1 MEDIVIPSKSDP
13 QYQYVLAQFGGPAFM
28 RRAHRAEA
36 ALADLLHRLRC
47 TRLEWLHM
55 VRLRLGQLHA
65 LAGGWQRLAPL
76 IDAYS
81 LAALRNLFDE
91 LQPQLRVPLEATDN
105 DATLRAALTDLQESM
120 DRFNE
125 RWRKLLDETDL
136 TDVNR
141 RRDEYNR
148 WYLLEKE
155 CFVGSPRIARQGF
168 QPLEM
173 ITRGQLAEWMPE
185 LPGIHQRP
193 V

>member
-1 MEDIVIPSKSDP
+1 MDDIVIPAKSEP

-47 TRLEWLHM
+47 TRHEWLHM

-65 LAGGWQRLAPL
+65 LAGGWRRLARL
-76 IDAYS
+76 TDADS

-91 LQPQLRVPLEATDN
+91 LQPRLRVPIEATDN
-105 DATLRAALTDLQESM
+105 DATLRAALADLQEST

-136 TDVNR
+136 TEVNR

-168 QPLEM
+168 RPLEM
-173 ITRGQLAEWMPE
+173 VTRERLAEWMPA
-185 LPGIHQRP
+185 LAGIHTAP
-193 V
+193 